1 MIIFSSKKLQ
11 KVVEEAIDKAISTSQ
26 DDKTKILSLQKQI
39 ENLKT
44 EKLKVKEELDDL
56 QLKKKI
62 DKRDIEHMVKI
73 KEEKNEIEFEKKTV
87 ELQKEFS
94 EKEMTILK
102 DTHEKSMNL
111 LEQGKKDL
119 SDIYG
124 KIIERLPNVNMEINR
139 NISR

>member
-11 KVVEEAIDKAISTSQ
+11 EAVNEAIDKAISTSKE
-26 DDKTKILSLQKQI
+26 DKTKILSLQNQI
-39 ENLKT
+39 EMLKK
-44 EKLKVKEELDDL
+44 EKIKVKDELDEL
-56 QLKKKI
+56 QLQKKI

-87 ELQKEFS
+87 ELQKQFS

-102 DTHEKSMNL
+102 DTHEKSMAL

-139 NISR
+139 DISR